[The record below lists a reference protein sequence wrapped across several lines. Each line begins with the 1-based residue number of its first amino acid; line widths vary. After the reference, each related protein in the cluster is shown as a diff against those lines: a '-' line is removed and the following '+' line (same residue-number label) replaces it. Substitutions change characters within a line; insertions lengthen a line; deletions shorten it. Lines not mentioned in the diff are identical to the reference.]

1 MRLNP
6 LIFNK
11 NTNGAIN
18 LLQAFKSNVKKKKK
32 TKQNKFTVIQRTK
45 NDTCKKA
52 IVLTKIIQV

>member
-32 TKQNKFTVIQRTK
+32 QNKTNSQSYKEQKMTLAK
-45 NDTCKKA
+45 GP
-52 IVLTKIIQV
+52 